1 METSS
6 EERRW
11 IYVCGICNEEM
22 KGKILSIGYIQC
34 RTWVH
39 LRKPCATLSDKEANE
54 KWVTLKVSKVSTK
67 NKENT
72 NVSFSFI
79 SCYFS
84 AVLWSRML
92 PKLKIYFL
100 L

>member
-6 EERRW
+6 EGRGW

-22 KGKILSIGYIQC
+22 RENAWSIGYIQY
-34 RTWVH
+34 RTRVQ
-39 LRKPCATLSDKEANE
+39 LRKPRATLSYKEANE
-54 KWVTLKVSKVSTK
+54 KWVNLKVSKVSTK